1 MYVSSSFV
9 RANVDTKKRRSHI
22 NFIFIKFL
30 LPHLLSTAAKG
41 PRNSYLD
48 GNNGAPNFQHPLNS
62 STVLMVCLCVCVN
75 VAHTHH
81 SVGKVLNTT
90 VGSGKTRG
98 VRPGCFHHNCHGRH
112 NSPALHT
119 LHSHSI
125 PASPNPPRFVN
136 KNTAKIKSTESLT
149 RKGKAQLR
157 PQFDVS
163 IVCLIRAEKQRK
175 KLSLGS

>member
-62 STVLMVCLCVCVN
+62 STVLMVCLCVCECGT
-75 VAHTHH
+75 HPSFRWQSTEHH
-81 SVGKVLNTT
+81 SGKW
-90 VGSGKTRG
+90 
-98 VRPGCFHHNCHGRH
+98 
-112 NSPALHT
+112 
-119 LHSHSI
+119 
-125 PASPNPPRFVN
+125 
-136 KNTAKIKSTESLT
+136 
-149 RKGKAQLR
+149 
-157 PQFDVS
+157 
-163 IVCLIRAEKQRK
+163 
-175 KLSLGS
+175 